1 MKTTNKQILIVDLE
15 ATCWS
20 GKVPEG
26 QQNEVIEIGV
36 CILDTVSGEIR
47 KNRGL
52 LVKPERS
59 EVSAFCTE
67 LTSITPELLDREGIS
82 FAEACDILRNEYQSE
97 ILSWGSYGEYDRK
110 MMKQQCA
117 SWGMPYPLSE
127 DHINVKAMFARIK
140 GLKKAVG
147 MAGALG
153 ILKFPLDGTHH
164 RGVDDAKNIANI
176 MYWNLQQGKTTGE

>member
-1 MKTTNKQILIVDLE
+1 MKTTSKHILIVDLE

-36 CILDTVSGEIR
+36 CILDTETGQIS

-67 LTSITPELLDREGIS
+67 LTTITPELLDREGVS
-82 FAEACDILRNEYQSE
+82 FAEACDMLRNDYQSE
-97 ILSWGSYGEYDRK
+97 RLTWGSYGEYDCK

-117 SWGMPYPLSE
+117 AWDMSYPLSE
-127 DHINVKAMFARIK
+127 DHINVKALFARIK
-140 GLKKAVG
+140 GMKKAVG

-153 ILKFPLDGTHH
+153 ILEFQLDGTHH
-164 RGVDDAKNIANI
+164 RGVDDAKNIAKI
-176 MYWNLQQGKTTGE
+176 MYWNLQQGKTNVE